1 MRKFIFMNTGLPTN
15 LNVSVSLYL
24 YIAKL
29 LQGWRKIVRKLL
41 VFFGVLVML
50 LVIGQLV
57 EAQGL
62 TYEGSTT
69 IGETIMPEAAKVFEA
84 KTKIKFDYIGG
95 LGSGNG
101 FKAVMEGKCYVA
113 GVSRALKPNEKK
125 QKPYYQIIGYDAIA
139 VFVNKRNPVKDLSK
153 EQVKGIFTG
162 KIKNWKEVGGKDA
175 EIVVVTERKTGGTI
189 TAFKE
194 LALDDAEFGPTKEID
209 TQNECVK
216 YVAKDENSI
225 THASIAFKEPGIK
238 YVIVDN
244 VEPNVQNI
252 RSGSYPFSRPLI
264 LVAKKLPKG
273 NLKKFFDF
281 ILSPEGQEIVKK
293 NFVSVK

>member
-1 MRKFIFMNTGLPTN
+1 
-15 LNVSVSLYL
+15 
-24 YIAKL
+24 
-29 LQGWRKIVRKLL
+29 
-41 VFFGVLVML
+41 ML

-62 TYEGSTT
+62 TYEGSTA

-95 LGSGNG
+95 LGAGNG
-101 FKAVMEGKCYVA
+101 FKAVMEGKCDVA

-125 QKPYYQIIGYDAIA
+125 QKPYYQIIAYDAIA
-139 VFVNKRNPVKDLSK
+139 VFVNKRNPVKNLSK

-175 EIVVVTERKTGGTI
+175 EIVVVTEIKTGERATI
-189 TAFKE
+189 AAFKE
-194 LALDDAEFGPTKEID
+194 LALDGAEFGPTKEID
-209 TQNECVK
+209 KPRDCVK

-225 THASIAFKEPGIK
+225 THASIAFKEPGTK

-252 RSGSYPFSRPLI
+252 RSGAYPFSRPLI